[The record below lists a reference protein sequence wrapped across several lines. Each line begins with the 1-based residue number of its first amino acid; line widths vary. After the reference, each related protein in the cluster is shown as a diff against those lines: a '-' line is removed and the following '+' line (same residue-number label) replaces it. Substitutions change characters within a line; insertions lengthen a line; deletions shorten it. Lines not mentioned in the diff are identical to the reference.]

1 MIKVTGIYRW
11 REGATFDHAY
21 YEHEH
26 MRITREALAPLG
38 LMRLES
44 DRMLHARD
52 PGPGQV
58 VAISHAYFA
67 SLPEA
72 QAAVRQAGATLMA
85 DVPRYTNLQP
95 ETHFSEVR
103 THS

>member
-11 REGATFDHAY
+11 RDGATFDHSY
-21 YEHEH
+21 YEREH
-26 MRITREALAPLG
+26 MRITRDLLAPLG
-38 LMRLES
+38 LVRLES
-44 DRMLHARD
+44 DRMVHARE
-52 PGPGQV
+52 PVPGQV

-72 QAAVRQAGATLMA
+72 QAAVRQAGAALMA